1 MSEAMG
7 STEPYIFSYID
18 FVFFPPLTAGWCINC
33 GYSGQRDD
41 SHPGR
46 DGAGWHEISSHYS
59 QQLHNL
65 KLMNCLF
72 LDVSI

>member
-1 MSEAMG
+1 MSEAVG
-7 STEPYIFSYID
+7 STEPYIYSYTD
-18 FVFFPPLTAGWCINC
+18 FVFPTLTAGWCISC
-33 GYSGQRDD
+33 GYSRQRDD

-46 DGAGWHEISSHYS
+46 GGAGWHEILSHYS

-72 LDVSI
+72 LEVSI